1 MTSLKGYFKLAI
13 VAFTMSMAIF
23 CALAS
28 WQLIFPLRSPVFFP
42 FSETY
47 YARAKASEAPERG
60 IYWAQ
65 MAIQTAPSRAENWV
79 LLAYCY
85 QREDRTLSDRVIDA
99 LRMSYGIG
107 TLSADVHDWRLLYV
121 FSNWNYMPKD
131 LQDFATIEAG
141 QYIRRRSG
149 YFYVTSLQASVP
161 DKEAKEAIG
170 ALLLE
175 LRTTGNTRYENS
187 HAQD

>member
-1 MTSLKGYFKLAI
+1 
-13 VAFTMSMAIF
+13 
-23 CALAS
+23 
-28 WQLIFPLRSPVFFP
+28 
-42 FSETY
+42 
-47 YARAKASEAPERG
+47 
-60 IYWAQ
+60 
-65 MAIQTAPSRAENWV
+65 
-79 LLAYCY
+79 
-85 QREDRTLSDRVIDA
+85 
-99 LRMSYGIG
+99 
-107 TLSADVHDWRLLYV
+107 
-121 FSNWNYMPKD
+121 MPKD